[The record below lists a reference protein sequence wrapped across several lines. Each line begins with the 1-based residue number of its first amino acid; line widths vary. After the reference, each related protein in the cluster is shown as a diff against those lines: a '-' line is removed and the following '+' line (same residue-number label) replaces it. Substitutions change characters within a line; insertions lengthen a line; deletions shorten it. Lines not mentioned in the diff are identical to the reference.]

1 MQMVTFMT
9 DTGRMTKLTVLVFTS
24 IWKEHS
30 MKDTGKTTNSME
42 KEKRNGQM
50 VRVMKGH
57 INTVKKKVLAHS
69 TGQTGQV
76 TKAIS

>member
-1 MQMVTFMT
+1 
-9 DTGRMTKLTVLVFTS
+9 
-24 IWKEHS
+24 
-30 MKDTGKTTNSME
+30 MKVTGKMTSSMV

-76 TKAIS
+76 TKEIS